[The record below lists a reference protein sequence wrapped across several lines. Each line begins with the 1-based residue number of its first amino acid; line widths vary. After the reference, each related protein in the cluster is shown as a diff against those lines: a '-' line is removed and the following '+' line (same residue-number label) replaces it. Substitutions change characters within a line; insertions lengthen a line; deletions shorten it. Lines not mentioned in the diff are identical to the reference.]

1 MLSDEQI
8 RKIDEKYSQY
18 KDDEIIERL
27 AYLDVIDGE
36 KSITISDKS
45 LDEEL
50 LSISRKIWNIQEDFN
65 RIKVMYELFISDV
78 ADFISME
85 KKLRRKQISIEEN
98 SVNRYFVHLLS
109 SGKLFIDF
117 NENQIKKKYSK
128 NSDVYKKTHSF
139 ASYQFDSNF
148 SYRFCYYLR
157 NFSQHIGLPITHI
170 SATELH
176 NNQDELDISLCID
189 LDYLL
194 NSSFEWKKL
203 YSELDDYRKEQSF
216 VDVSMIVDEY
226 LKSIVTIYG
235 DYNKLFLELN
245 HEELIAL
252 KSALIKL
259 GLKPARYYISKISK
273 YDLKFNPTNYSL
285 SPLAGFPEID
295 EIYVELSKI
304 GLVNLINK

>member
-1 MLSDEQI
+1 MLSDGQI

-27 AYLDVIDGE
+27 AYLDVIDDE
-36 KSITISDKS
+36 KSIIISDKS
-45 LDEEL
+45 LGEEL

-252 KSALIKL
+252 KSALIKP
-259 GLKPARYYISKISK
+259 GLKPARYYIAKISK

-285 SPLAGFPEID
+285 SPLAAFPEID

>member
-1 MLSDEQI
+1 MLSDGQI

-36 KSITISDKS
+36 KSIIISDKS
-45 LDEEL
+45 LGEEL

-157 NFSQHIGLPITHI
+157 NFSQHIGLP
-170 SATELH
+170 
-176 NNQDELDISLCID
+176 
-189 LDYLL
+189 
-194 NSSFEWKKL
+194 
-203 YSELDDYRKEQSF
+203 
-216 VDVSMIVDEY
+216 
-226 LKSIVTIYG
+226 
-235 DYNKLFLELN
+235 
-245 HEELIAL
+245 
-252 KSALIKL
+252 
-259 GLKPARYYISKISK
+259 
-273 YDLKFNPTNYSL
+273 NYTY
-285 SPLAGFPEID
+285 FC
-295 EIYVELSKI
+295 
-304 GLVNLINK
+304 N